1 MRVLLVRNEA
11 GKTITVTPDDFAKLP
26 QATVRDKIPHTD
38 QEGAYEGVLLH
49 ELLRAAGVAFKD
61 PAAPDKKLPA
71 WLRTAYVLVEAADGY
86 QVVFSIPEIHPGL
99 GGREVLLANRVNGE
113 PLSAKL
119 APYQVI
125 VPGSDLHARWIRQV
139 TRILVQP
146 ATASPFPAQDAPAA
160 APQTAAGHEGPG
172 VSWSAP
178 APAIPA

>member
-11 GKTITVTPDDFAKLP
+11 GKTITLTPADFAKLP
-26 QATVRDKIPHTD
+26 QATVRDKIPHSD
-38 QEGAYEGVLLH
+38 QEGAYEGVLLY
-49 ELLRAAGVAFKD
+49 ELLRAAGVAFAD

-71 WLRTAYVLVEAADGY
+71 ALRTAYVLVEAADGY

-113 PLSAKL
+113 PLGAKL

-146 ATASPFPAQDAPAA
+146 ATASPFPAQDAPAGGRR
-160 APQTAAGHEGPG
+160 PPG
-172 VSWSAP
+172 KRKARCFWSARVP
-178 APAIPA
+178 ATPA